1 MKYRISARPRESYKG
16 FWRAGIFF
24 PNAPAYIEM
33 ENPPEAILREPMLI
47 IEPIAD
53 KPAKKGKVADHDVP
67 ANDSGSKKQ
76 AG

>member
-1 MKYRISARPRESYKG
+1 MRYRISARPRESYKG

-24 PNAPAYIEM
+24 PNAPAYIEL

-47 IEPIAD
+47 IEPIAE
-53 KPAKKGKVADHDVP
+53 KPAKKGKVEGHDLS
-67 ANDSGSKKQ
+67 ANDSGPKKP